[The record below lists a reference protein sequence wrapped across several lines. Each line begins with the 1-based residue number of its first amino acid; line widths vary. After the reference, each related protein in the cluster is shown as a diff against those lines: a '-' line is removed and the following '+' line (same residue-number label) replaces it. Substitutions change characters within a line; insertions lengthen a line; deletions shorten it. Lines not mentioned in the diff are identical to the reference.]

1 MADLSA
7 IACMVPETLPLLFS
21 ACDRYLPHTD
31 QPVGQDKHRR
41 RTGEAKMPDG
51 NIRKKEEAERQG
63 MG

>member
-31 QPVGQDKHRR
+31 QPVGQDKHRHR
-41 RTGEAKMPDG
+41 LATQRCL
-51 NIRKKEEAERQG
+51 KET
-63 MG
+63 